1 MCHIDTEGNMITN
14 AAAATLA
21 GNPVFTSATYVSDS
35 MSVRALL
42 AAELVMTFTDPT
54 PYQEVYFRTAELQ
67 GYEVANAW
75 LIGATAHL
83 FL

>member
-1 MCHIDTEGNMITN
+1 MTTN
-14 AAAATLA
+14 AAATTMAR
-21 GNPVFTSATYVSDS
+21 NPVFTSATYISGP
-35 MSVRALL
+35 MSERALL

-75 LIGATAHL
+75 LIVATAHR